1 MNVSFYSIAFEIQYS
16 ARLRFIFKFS
26 INRCN
31 ISTHLFWSS
40 LLLQSSSLCRPIGSI
55 WNTWQLQDITVLW
68 KCTTFAILHR
78 RLYLKIKYNKVLCRE
93 RRTFHMWSVST
104 YDAAVLNLFWNTSLL
119 CSPRKDPFVHW
130 ALYIESFSARLLN
143 CWALTQNNSP
153 SSLLDGSGD
162 DYCLDLARIWSF
174 TWWVFL
180 TISLLGISTTTI
192 YYRFCFP
199 VLIKVHSI

>member
-16 ARLRFIFKFS
+16 ARLRFIFKS
-26 INRCN
+26 SNNRCN
-31 ISTHLFWSS
+31 TSTHPFWSS

-119 CSPRKDPFVHW
+119 CSPRKDRFVLTLCVS
-130 ALYIESFSARLLN
+130 LYIESFSAKLLQ
-143 CWALTQNNSP
+143 CWALTQNNST

-162 DYCLDLARIWSF
+162 DYCLDLTRIRSF
-174 TWWVFL
+174 AQ
-180 TISLLGISTTTI
+180 
-192 YYRFCFP
+192 RFF
-199 VLIKVHSI
+199 